1 MSLHKPVLTLT
12 FIISVATVSMHQKS
26 LYVPNAGSAILR
38 RKKSCEVSVW
48 FLMVLRIGLRVV
60 IQTVSH
66 IPRDDHERYDLV
78 YWLVQGTDLSV
89 ISQSS

>member
-12 FIISVATVSMHQKS
+12 FIISVATVSMQQKS

-48 FLMVLRIGLRVV
+48 IGLRVV